1 LTNSPEVGFVVV
13 AVVFAGVGGKVG
25 ASDVVRDAVGDV
37 VGTAKKR
44 LSMTF
49 AWDSKGQELM

>member
-1 LTNSPEVGFVVV
+1 V

-37 VGTAKKR
+37 VGTEKKR